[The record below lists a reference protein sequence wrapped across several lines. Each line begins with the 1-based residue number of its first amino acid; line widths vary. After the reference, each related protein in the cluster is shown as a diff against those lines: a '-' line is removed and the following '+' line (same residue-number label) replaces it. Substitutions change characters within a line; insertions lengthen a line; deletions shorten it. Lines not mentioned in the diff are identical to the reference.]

1 MNDLTLLD
9 GGKEAF
15 PAILA
20 AIEGAKRSIE
30 IHMFIWRDDAIG
42 NRMAEAVLSAA
53 DRGVSVRIV
62 KDRYGVVLEKA
73 EESRL
78 SFFHKRQTPIER
90 IKSRALCRLYAK
102 EAGGW
107 RADRESELYRR
118 LVNHP
123 SIELSCPFIAD
134 HSKYYLID
142 GETLFLGGVNIED
155 KEAGCDLRG
164 RQYGDYMVRLSG
176 RRYVDAFLAA
186 REGKPTTD
194 ALSFPHN
201 CKVTGHFGMEEHYLS
216 LIKEAKSELLIV
228 MAYFSP
234 LARFER
240 AILDA
245 HRRGVRVTVMIPA
258 EANFQ
263 NDTNRL
269 AAARLFAKSGGRI
282 TVLLSPKMLHTK
294 LLMTEKVISLGS
306 TNITKKAFRQLDE
319 LNLALPNTDAPLPTA
334 IKESLRREL
343 EAARRVESP
352 RDITYRRLLA
362 FFEGFLV

>member
-1 MNDLTLLD
+1 MNDLTLLE

-15 PAILA
+15 PAILE

-30 IHMFIWRDDAIG
+30 IHMFIWRDDTIG

-53 DRGVSVRIV
+53 DRGVSVSIV

-73 EESRL
+73 EETRL

-90 IKSRALCRLYAK
+90 LKSRALCALYAK

-107 RADRESELYRR
+107 RADRESELYRH
-118 LVNHP
+118 LVDHP
-123 SIELSCPFIAD
+123 NIKLSCPFLAD

-142 GETLFLGGVNIED
+142 EETLFLGGVNVED
-155 KEAGCDLRG
+155 KEAGRDLRG
-164 RQYGDYMVRLSG
+164 REYGDYMIAISDREQVAR
-176 RRYVDAFLAA
+176 FLAA
-186 REGKPTTD
+186 RDGHPDGATP
-194 ALSFPHN
+194 AFPMN
-201 CKVTGHFGMEEHYLS
+201 RKATGRFEMEEHYLS
-216 LIKEAKSELLIV
+216 LIREAERELLIV
-228 MAYFSP
+228 MAYLSP
-234 LARFER
+234 LPAFQRE
-240 AILDA
+240 ILA
-245 HRRGVRVTVMIPA
+245 AAERGVRVTVMIPA

-269 AAARLFAKSGGRI
+269 AAARLFAKSGGRV

-294 LLMTEKVISLGS
+294 LIMTEKVISLGS

-319 LNLALPNTDAPLPTA
+319 LNLALANTDAPLPTA
-334 IKESLRREL
+334 IKESLKREI